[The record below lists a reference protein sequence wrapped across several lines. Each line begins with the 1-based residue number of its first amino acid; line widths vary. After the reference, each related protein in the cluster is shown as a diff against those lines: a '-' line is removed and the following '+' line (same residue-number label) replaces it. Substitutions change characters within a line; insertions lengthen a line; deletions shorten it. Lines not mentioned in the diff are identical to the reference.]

1 MKNKS
6 THFVYNK
13 IKNIKREKTM
23 EMSIPITTKI
33 MIKEIK
39 DIEKYAR
46 FMEDNG
52 LKINKS
58 EIARQLNISRKTVAK
73 YVHILKLN

>member
-1 MKNKS
+1 
-6 THFVYNK
+6 
-13 IKNIKREKTM
+13 M
-23 EMSIPITTKI
+23 EMSIPITTRIK
-33 MIKEIK
+33 IKEVK

-58 EIARQLNISRKTVAK
+58 EIVRR
-73 YVHILKLN
+73 